1 MGDEA
6 QPNFEQSYGIPIQ
19 IYKSSSEAR
28 TLISKDNRMD
38 HELIALNKVGFEIA
52 VLISLMR
59 NESLFQISSPIL
71 TNLQTTCIHILH
83 Q

>member
-1 MGDEA
+1 MTRPSRILNSHMVYPFRSD
-6 QPNFEQSYGIPIQ
+6 
-19 IYKSSSEAR
+19 KSSSEAR
-28 TLISKDNRMD
+28 TLISKEYGMG
-38 HELIALNKVGFEIA
+38 HEIIALNKVGFEIA
-52 VLISLMR
+52 VLISLMH